1 MNVKQNIMKASP
13 GAPDRDT
20 AKIDAM
26 VLAMIPDRSHKAQA
40 PPQLVPTGRW
50 TPKETLDHFI
60 ASRDKTIEF
69 MKTTPD
75 LRAHVADSP
84 MGRPL
89 DAYEWLLFIAAHSKR
104 HTEQILEV
112 KADPNFPK
120 M

>member
-1 MNVKQNIMKASP
+1 
-13 GAPDRDT
+13 
-20 AKIDAM
+20 
-26 VLAMIPDRSHKAQA
+26 
-40 PPQLVPTGRW
+40 
-50 TPKETLDHFI
+50 
-60 ASRDKTIEF
+60 

-84 MGRPL
+84 IGQPL

-104 HTEQILEV
+104 HTEQIQEV